1 MKEVSKKD
9 KSNSKSSAILTVLLI
24 FLSLFI
30 VILYIY
36 FEKNF
41 IHKDNFEVSIFNKYE
56 MLIDERLED
65 QSKIY
70 NQINK
75 KLLEIE
81 NNQNQLMIDYDYLK
95 NNDFRQKNRPNNSD
109 IFLVSEAK
117 YLLKMAF
124 SRNLT
129 SRKKNEVINILREV
143 NLILDGLS
151 YKEIDEIKLAIQN
164 EIQDLLSNNKDNNEE
179 LISQL
184 SQLSNKVES
193 LKTKNSYS
201 KNTKTEVTSTSKY
214 QKLWISIK
222 EALNDVI
229 SIKKY
234 DSKDID
240 RELSGKIISI
250 QLKKLLNDAIQSIE
264 LNNTDSFKA
273 SLKAASNWIRLYFDE
288 NDNEVIG
295 IQEKIKK
302 MEDEE
307 NKYLSNIKDIINL
320 IENFENTVLSTNQTP
335 MN

>member
-24 FLSLFI
+24 SLSLFI

-41 IHKDNFEVSIFNKYE
+41 IHKDNFEVSIINKYE
-56 MLIDERLED
+56 MLIDKKLED

-81 NNQNQLMIDYDYLK
+81 NNQNQLMIDYDYLE
-95 NNDFRQKNRPNNSD
+95 NNDFRQENRPNNSD

-129 SRKKNEVINILREV
+129 SREKNEVINILREA

-201 KNTKTEVTSTSKY
+201 VNTKTEVTSTSKY

-240 RELSGKIISI
+240 RELSEKIISI

-273 SLKAASNWIRLYFDE
+273 SLKASSNWIRLYFDE

-320 IENFENTVLSTNQTP
+320 IENFEKTVLLTNQPP

>member
-24 FLSLFI
+24 LLSLFI

-41 IHKDNFEVSIFNKYE
+41 IHKDNFEVSIINKYE

-81 NNQNQLMIDYDYLK
+81 NNQNQLMIDYDYME
-95 NNDFRQKNRPNNSD
+95 NNDFRQENLPNNSD

-124 SRNLT
+124 SRNLI
-129 SRKKNEVINILREV
+129 SREKNEVINILREA
-143 NLILDGLS
+143 NLILDGLK

-201 KNTKTEVTSTSKY
+201 INTKTEVTSTSKY

-240 RELSGKIISI
+240 RELSEKIISI

-273 SLKAASNWIRLYFDE
+273 SLKASSNWIKLYFDE

-320 IENFENTVLSTNQTP
+320 IENFEKTVLLTNKPQ
-335 MN
+335 

>member
-24 FLSLFI
+24 LLSLFI

-36 FEKNF
+36 FERNF
-41 IHKDNFEVSIFNKYE
+41 IHKDNFEVSIINKYE

-95 NNDFRQKNRPNNSD
+95 NNDFRQEDHPNNSD
-109 IFLVSEAK
+109 IFLVSETK
-117 YLLKMAF
+117 YLLEMAF
-124 SRNLT
+124 SRNLI
-129 SRKKNEVINILREV
+129 SREKNDIINLLREA
-143 NLILDGLS
+143 NLILDGLN

-164 EIQDLLSNNKDNNEE
+164 EIQDLLSNKDNNEE

-201 KNTKTEVTSTSKY
+201 INTKTEVTSTSKY

-240 RELSGKIISI
+240 RELSEKIISI

-273 SLKAASNWIRLYFDE
+273 SLKASSNWIKLYFDE

-307 NKYLSNIKDIINL
+307 NKYLSNIKGIINL
-320 IENFENTVLSTNQTP
+320 IENFEKTVLLTNQPP

>member
-24 FLSLFI
+24 LLSLFI

-36 FEKNF
+36 FERNF
-41 IHKDNFEVSIFNKYE
+41 IHKDNFEVSIINKYE
-56 MLIDERLED
+56 MLIDERLGD

-95 NNDFRQKNRPNNSD
+95 NNDFRQEDHPNNSD
-109 IFLVSEAK
+109 IFLVSETK
-117 YLLKMAF
+117 YLLEMAF
-124 SRNLT
+124 SRNLI
-129 SRKKNEVINILREV
+129 SREKNDIINLLREA
-143 NLILDGLS
+143 NLILDGLN

-164 EIQDLLSNNKDNNEE
+164 EIQDLLSNNKDNNAE

-201 KNTKTEVTSTSKY
+201 INTKTEVTSTSKY

-234 DSKDID
+234 DSLDID
-240 RELSGKIISI
+240 RELSEKIISI

-273 SLKAASNWIRLYFDE
+273 SLKASSNWIKLYFDE

-307 NKYLSNIKDIINL
+307 NKYLSNIKGIINL
-320 IENFENTVLSTNQTP
+320 IENFEKTVLLTNQPP

>member
-24 FLSLFI
+24 LLSLFI

-36 FEKNF
+36 FERNF
-41 IHKDNFEVSIFNKYE
+41 IHKDNFEVSIINKYE
-56 MLIDERLED
+56 RLIDERLED

-95 NNDFRQKNRPNNSD
+95 NNDFRQEDHPNNSD
-109 IFLVSEAK
+109 IFLVSETK
-117 YLLKMAF
+117 YLLEIAF
-124 SRNLT
+124 SRNLI
-129 SRKKNEVINILREV
+129 SREKNDIINLLREA
-143 NLILDGLS
+143 NLILDGLN

-164 EIQDLLSNNKDNNEE
+164 EIQDLLSNKDNNEE

-201 KNTKTEVTSTSKY
+201 INIKTEVTSTSKY

-234 DSKDID
+234 DSLDID
-240 RELSGKIISI
+240 RELSEKIISI

-273 SLKAASNWIRLYFDE
+273 SLKASSNWIKLYFDE

-307 NKYLSNIKDIINL
+307 NKYLSNIKGIINL
-320 IENFENTVLSTNQTP
+320 IENFEKTVLLTNQPP

>member
-24 FLSLFI
+24 LLSLFI

-36 FEKNF
+36 FERNF
-41 IHKDNFEVSIFNKYE
+41 IHKDNFEVSIINKYE
-56 MLIDERLED
+56 MLIDERLGD

-95 NNDFRQKNRPNNSD
+95 NNDFRQEDHPNNSD
-109 IFLVSEAK
+109 IFLVSETK
-117 YLLKMAF
+117 YLLEMAF
-124 SRNLT
+124 SRNLI
-129 SRKKNEVINILREV
+129 SREKNDIINLLREA
-143 NLILDGLS
+143 NLILDGLN

-164 EIQDLLSNNKDNNEE
+164 EIQDLLSNKDNNEE

-201 KNTKTEVTSTSKY
+201 INTKTEVTSTSKY

-222 EALNDVI
+222 EA
-229 SIKKY
+229 SF
-234 DSKDID
+234 
-240 RELSGKIISI
+240 
-250 QLKKLLNDAIQSIE
+250 IE
-264 LNNTDSFKA
+264 IHSF
-273 SLKAASNWIRLYFDE
+273 
-288 NDNEVIG
+288 
-295 IQEKIKK
+295 
-302 MEDEE
+302 
-307 NKYLSNIKDIINL
+307 
-320 IENFENTVLSTNQTP
+320 
-335 MN
+335 

>member
-1 MKEVSKKD
+1 M
-9 KSNSKSSAILTVLLI
+9 LLI
-24 FLSLFI
+24 LLSLFI

-41 IHKDNFEVSIFNKYE
+41 IHKDNFEVSIINKYE

-81 NNQNQLMIDYDYLK
+81 NNQNQLMIDYDYLE
-95 NNDFRQKNRPNNSD
+95 NNDFRQENRPNNSD

-124 SRNLT
+124 SRNLI
-129 SRKKNEVINILREV
+129 SREKNEVINILREA

-201 KNTKTEVTSTSKY
+201 INTKTEVTSTSKY

-240 RELSGKIISI
+240 RELSEKIISI

-273 SLKAASNWIRLYFDE
+273 SLKASSNWIKLYFDE

-307 NKYLSNIKDIINL
+307 NKYLSNIKGIINL
-320 IENFENTVLSTNQTP
+320 IENFEKTVLLTNQPP

>member
-1 MKEVSKKD
+1 MKEVNKKD

-24 FLSLFI
+24 LLSLFI

-41 IHKDNFEVSIFNKYE
+41 IHKDNFEVSIINKYE

-81 NNQNQLMIDYDYLK
+81 NNQNQLMIDYDYLE
-95 NNDFRQKNRPNNSD
+95 NNDFRQENRPNNSD

-124 SRNLT
+124 SRNLI
-129 SRKKNEVINILREV
+129 SREKNEVINILREA

-201 KNTKTEVTSTSKY
+201 INTKTEVTSTSKY

-234 DSKDID
+234 DSLDID
-240 RELSGKIISI
+240 RELSEKIISI

-273 SLKAASNWIRLYFDE
+273 SLKASSNWIKLYFDE

-320 IENFENTVLSTNQTP
+320 IENFEKTILLTNQPP

>member
-1 MKEVSKKD
+1 MKEVNKKD

-24 FLSLFI
+24 LLSLFI

-36 FEKNF
+36 FERNF
-41 IHKDNFEVSIFNKYE
+41 IHKDNFEVSIINKYE
-56 MLIDERLED
+56 MLIDERLGD

-95 NNDFRQKNRPNNSD
+95 NNDFRQEDHPNNSD
-109 IFLVSEAK
+109 IFLVSETK
-117 YLLKMAF
+117 YLLEMAF
-124 SRNLT
+124 SRNLI
-129 SRKKNEVINILREV
+129 SREKNDIINLLREA
-143 NLILDGLS
+143 NLILDGLN

-164 EIQDLLSNNKDNNEE
+164 EIQDLLSNKDNNEE

-201 KNTKTEVTSTSKY
+201 INTKTEVTSTSKY

-234 DSKDID
+234 DSQDID
-240 RELSGKIISI
+240 RELSEKIISI

-273 SLKAASNWIRLYFDE
+273 SLKASSNWIKLYFDE

-307 NKYLSNIKDIINL
+307 NKYLSNIKGIINL
-320 IENFENTVLSTNQTP
+320 IENFEKTVLLTNQPP

>member
-24 FLSLFI
+24 LLSLFI

-36 FEKNF
+36 FERNF
-41 IHKDNFEVSIFNKYE
+41 IHKDNFEVSIINKYE
-56 MLIDERLED
+56 MLIDERLGD

-95 NNDFRQKNRPNNSD
+95 NNDFRQEDHPNNSD

-124 SRNLT
+124 SRNLI
-129 SRKKNEVINILREV
+129 SREKNEVINILREA
-143 NLILDGLS
+143 NLILDGLN

-164 EIQDLLSNNKDNNEE
+164 EIQDLLSNKDNNEE

-201 KNTKTEVTSTSKY
+201 INTKTEVTSTSKY

-234 DSKDID
+234 DSLDID
-240 RELSGKIISI
+240 RELSEKIISI

-273 SLKAASNWIRLYFDE
+273 SLKASNNWIKLYFDE

-307 NKYLSNIKDIINL
+307 NKYLSNIKGIINL
-320 IENFENTVLSTNQTP
+320 IENFEKTVLLTNQPP

>member
-24 FLSLFI
+24 LLSLFI

-41 IHKDNFEVSIFNKYE
+41 IHKDNFEVSIINKYE

-95 NNDFRQKNRPNNSD
+95 NNDFHQENLLNNSD

-124 SRNLT
+124 SRNLI
-129 SRKKNEVINILREV
+129 SREKNEVINILREA
-143 NLILDGLS
+143 NLILDGLK
-151 YKEIDEIKLAIQN
+151 YNEIDEIKLAIQN

-184 SQLSNKVES
+184 SQLSNKVGS
-193 LKTKNSYS
+193 LKTRNSYS
-201 KNTKTEVTSTSKY
+201 INTKTEVNSTSKY

-240 RELSGKIISI
+240 RELSEKIISI

-273 SLKAASNWIRLYFDE
+273 SLKASSNWIKLYFDE
-288 NDNEVIG
+288 NDNEVVG
-295 IQEKIKK
+295 IQEKIKE
-302 MEDEE
+302 MEDGE

-320 IENFENTVLSTNQTP
+320 IENFEKTVLLTNKPQ
-335 MN
+335 

>member
-24 FLSLFI
+24 LLSLFI

-41 IHKDNFEVSIFNKYE
+41 IHKDNFEVSIINKYE

-81 NNQNQLMIDYDYLK
+81 NNQNQLMIDYDYLE
-95 NNDFRQKNRPNNSD
+95 NNDFRQENLPNNSD

-124 SRNLT
+124 SRNLI
-129 SRKKNEVINILREV
+129 SREKNEVINILREA
-143 NLILDGLS
+143 NLILDGLK

-201 KNTKTEVTSTSKY
+201 INTKTEVTSTSKY

-240 RELSGKIISI
+240 RELSEKIISI

-273 SLKAASNWIRLYFDE
+273 SLKASSNWIKLYFDE
-288 NDNEVIG
+288 NDNEVVG
-295 IQEKIKK
+295 IQEKIKE
-302 MEDEE
+302 MEDGE

-320 IENFENTVLSTNQTP
+320 IENFEKTVLLTNKSQ
-335 MN
+335 

>member
-24 FLSLFI
+24 LLSLFI

-95 NNDFRQKNRPNNSD
+95 NNDVRQENRPNNSD

-201 KNTKTEVTSTSKY
+201 INTKTEVTSTSKY

-240 RELSGKIISI
+240 RELSEKIISI
-250 QLKKLLNDAIQSIE
+250 QLKKLFNDAIQSIE

>member
-24 FLSLFI
+24 LLSLFI
-30 VILYIY
+30 VILYIS
-36 FEKNF
+36 FERNF
-41 IHKDNFEVSIFNKYE
+41 IHKDNFEVSIINKYE

-95 NNDFRQKNRPNNSD
+95 NNDFRQEDHPNNSD
-109 IFLVSEAK
+109 IFLVSETK
-117 YLLKMAF
+117 YLLEMAF
-124 SRNLT
+124 SRNLI
-129 SRKKNEVINILREV
+129 SREKNDIINLLREA
-143 NLILDGLS
+143 NLILDGLN

-164 EIQDLLSNNKDNNEE
+164 EIQDLLSNKDNNEE

-201 KNTKTEVTSTSKY
+201 INTKTEVTSTSKY

-234 DSKDID
+234 DSLDID
-240 RELSGKIISI
+240 RELSEKIISI

-273 SLKAASNWIRLYFDE
+273 SLKASSNWIKLYFDE

-307 NKYLSNIKDIINL
+307 NKYLSNIKGIINL
-320 IENFENTVLSTNQTP
+320 IENFEKTVLLTNQPP

>member
-24 FLSLFI
+24 LLSLFI

-95 NNDFRQKNRPNNSD
+95 NNDFRQEIRPNNSD

-129 SRKKNEVINILREV
+129 SREKNEVINILREV

-151 YKEIDEIKLAIQN
+151 YKEIEEIKLAIQN
-164 EIQDLLSNNKDNNEE
+164 EIQDLLSNNKVNNEE

-193 LKTKNSYS
+193 LKAKNSYS
-201 KNTKTEVTSTSKY
+201 INTKTEVNSTSKY

-240 RELSGKIISI
+240 RELSEKIISI

-320 IENFENTVLSTNQTP
+320 IENFEDTVLSTNQPP

>member
-1 MKEVSKKD
+1 
-9 KSNSKSSAILTVLLI
+9 
-24 FLSLFI
+24 
-30 VILYIY
+30 
-36 FEKNF
+36 
-41 IHKDNFEVSIFNKYE
+41 
-56 MLIDERLED
+56 
-65 QSKIY
+65 
-70 NQINK
+70 
-75 KLLEIE
+75 
-81 NNQNQLMIDYDYLK
+81 
-95 NNDFRQKNRPNNSD
+95 
-109 IFLVSEAK
+109 
-117 YLLKMAF
+117 MAF
-124 SRNLT
+124 YRNLT
-129 SRKKNEVINILREV
+129 SREKNDVINLLREA
-143 NLILDGLS
+143 NLILDGLN

-164 EIQDLLSNNKDNNEE
+164 EIQDLLSNKDNNEE

-201 KNTKTEVTSTSKY
+201 INIKTEVTSTSKY

-234 DSKDID
+234 DSLDID
-240 RELSGKIISI
+240 RELSEKIISI

-273 SLKAASNWIRLYFDE
+273 SLKASSNWIKLYFDE

-307 NKYLSNIKDIINL
+307 NKYLSNIKGIINL
-320 IENFENTVLSTNQTP
+320 IENFEKTVLLTNQPP

>member
-24 FLSLFI
+24 LLSLFI

-36 FEKNF
+36 FERNF
-41 IHKDNFEVSIFNKYE
+41 IHKDNFEVSIINKYE
-56 MLIDERLED
+56 MLIDERLGD

-95 NNDFRQKNRPNNSD
+95 NNDFRQEDHPNNSD

-124 SRNLT
+124 SRNLI
-129 SRKKNEVINILREV
+129 SREKNEVINILREA

-164 EIQDLLSNNKDNNEE
+164 EIQDLLSNKDNNEE

-201 KNTKTEVTSTSKY
+201 INTKTEVTSTSKY

-234 DSKDID
+234 DSLDID
-240 RELSGKIISI
+240 RELSEKIISI

-273 SLKAASNWIRLYFDE
+273 SLKASSNWIKLYFDE

-307 NKYLSNIKDIINL
+307 NKYLSNIKGIINL
-320 IENFENTVLSTNQTP
+320 IENFEKTVLLTNQPP

>member
-24 FLSLFI
+24 LLSLFI

-41 IHKDNFEVSIFNKYE
+41 IHKDNFEVSIINKYE

-81 NNQNQLMIDYDYLK
+81 NNQNQLIIDYDYME
-95 NNDFRQKNRPNNSD
+95 NNDFRQENLPNNSD

-124 SRNLT
+124 SRNLI
-129 SRKKNEVINILREV
+129 SREKNEVINILREA
-143 NLILDGLS
+143 NLILDGLK

-164 EIQDLLSNNKDNNEE
+164 EIQGLLSNNKDNNEE

-184 SQLSNKVES
+184 SQLSNKVGS
-193 LKTKNSYS
+193 LKTRNSYS
-201 KNTKTEVTSTSKY
+201 INTKTEVNSTSKY

-240 RELSGKIISI
+240 RELSEKIISI

-273 SLKAASNWIRLYFDE
+273 SLKASSNWIKLYFDE
-288 NDNEVIG
+288 NDNEVVG
-295 IQEKIKK
+295 IQEKIKE
-302 MEDEE
+302 MEDGE

-320 IENFENTVLSTNQTP
+320 IENFEKTVLLTNQPP

>member
-1 MKEVSKKD
+1 MKEVNKKD

-24 FLSLFI
+24 LLSLFI

-36 FEKNF
+36 FERNF
-41 IHKDNFEVSIFNKYE
+41 IHKDNFEVSIINKYE
-56 MLIDERLED
+56 MLIDERLGD

-95 NNDFRQKNRPNNSD
+95 NNDFRQEDHPNNSD
-109 IFLVSEAK
+109 IFLVSETK
-117 YLLKMAF
+117 YLLEMAF
-124 SRNLT
+124 SRNLI
-129 SRKKNEVINILREV
+129 SREKNDIINLLREA
-143 NLILDGLS
+143 NLILDGLN

-164 EIQDLLSNNKDNNEE
+164 EIQDLLSNKDNNEE

-201 KNTKTEVTSTSKY
+201 INIKTEVTSTSKY

-234 DSKDID
+234 DSLDID
-240 RELSGKIISI
+240 RELSEKIISI

-273 SLKAASNWIRLYFDE
+273 SLKASSNWIKLYFDE

-307 NKYLSNIKDIINL
+307 NKYLSNIKGIINL
-320 IENFENTVLSTNQTP
+320 IENFEKTVLLTNQPP

>member
-24 FLSLFI
+24 LLSLFI
-30 VILYIY
+30 VILYIS
-36 FEKNF
+36 FERNF
-41 IHKDNFEVSIFNKYE
+41 IHKDNFEVSIINKYE
-56 MLIDERLED
+56 MLIDERLGD

-95 NNDFRQKNRPNNSD
+95 NNDFRQEDHPNNSD
-109 IFLVSEAK
+109 IFLVSETK
-117 YLLKMAF
+117 YLLEMAF
-124 SRNLT
+124 SRNLI
-129 SRKKNEVINILREV
+129 SREKNDIINLLREA
-143 NLILDGLS
+143 NLILDGLN

-164 EIQDLLSNNKDNNEE
+164 EIQDLLSNKDNNEE

-201 KNTKTEVTSTSKY
+201 INTKTEVTSTSKY

-234 DSKDID
+234 DSLDID
-240 RELSGKIISI
+240 RELSEKIISI

-273 SLKAASNWIRLYFDE
+273 SLKASSNWIKLYFDE

-307 NKYLSNIKDIINL
+307 NKYLSNIKGIINL
-320 IENFENTVLSTNQTP
+320 IENFEKTVLLTNQPP

>member
-24 FLSLFI
+24 LLSLFI

-41 IHKDNFEVSIFNKYE
+41 IHKDNFEVSIINKYE

-95 NNDFRQKNRPNNSD
+95 NNDFRQENLLNNSD

-124 SRNLT
+124 SRNLI
-129 SRKKNEVINILREV
+129 SREKNEVINILREA
-143 NLILDGLS
+143 NLILDGLK

-184 SQLSNKVES
+184 SQLSNKVGS
-193 LKTKNSYS
+193 LKTRNSYS
-201 KNTKTEVTSTSKY
+201 INTKTEVTSTSKY

-240 RELSGKIISI
+240 RELSEKIISI

-264 LNNTDSFKA
+264 LNNTDSFRA
-273 SLKAASNWIRLYFDE
+273 SLKASSNWIKLYFDE
-288 NDNEVIG
+288 NDNEVVG
-295 IQEKIKK
+295 IQEKIKE
-302 MEDEE
+302 MENGE

-320 IENFENTVLSTNQTP
+320 IENFEKTVLLTNKPQ
-335 MN
+335 

>member
-1 MKEVSKKD
+1 MKEVNKKD

-24 FLSLFI
+24 LLSLFI

-41 IHKDNFEVSIFNKYE
+41 IHKDNFEVSIINKYE

-81 NNQNQLMIDYDYLK
+81 NNQNQLMIDYDYLE
-95 NNDFRQKNRPNNSD
+95 NNDFRQENRPNNSD

-124 SRNLT
+124 SRNLI
-129 SRKKNEVINILREV
+129 SREKNEVINILREA

-201 KNTKTEVTSTSKY
+201 ITTKTEVTSTSKY
-214 QKLWISIK
+214 QKLLISIK

-240 RELSGKIISI
+240 RELSEKIISI

-273 SLKAASNWIRLYFDE
+273 SLKASSNWIKLYFDE

-320 IENFENTVLSTNQTP
+320 IENFEKTILLTNQPP

>member
-1 MKEVSKKD
+1 MKEVNKKD

-24 FLSLFI
+24 LLSLFI

-36 FEKNF
+36 FERNF
-41 IHKDNFEVSIFNKYE
+41 IHKDNFEVSIINKYE
-56 MLIDERLED
+56 MLIDERLGD

-95 NNDFRQKNRPNNSD
+95 NNDFRQEDHPNNSD
-109 IFLVSEAK
+109 TFLVSETK

-124 SRNLT
+124 YRNLT
-129 SRKKNEVINILREV
+129 SREKNDVINLLREA
-143 NLILDGLS
+143 NLILDGLN

-164 EIQDLLSNNKDNNEE
+164 EIQDLLSNKDNNEE

-201 KNTKTEVTSTSKY
+201 INTKTEVTSTSKY

-234 DSKDID
+234 DSLDID
-240 RELSGKIISI
+240 RELSEKIISI

-273 SLKAASNWIRLYFDE
+273 SLKASSNWIKLYFDE

-307 NKYLSNIKDIINL
+307 NKYLSNIKGIINL
-320 IENFENTVLSTNQTP
+320 IENFEKTVLLTNQPP

>member
-24 FLSLFI
+24 LLSLFI

-95 NNDFRQKNRPNNSD
+95 NNDVRQENRPNNSD

-117 YLLKMAF
+117 YLLKIAF

-129 SRKKNEVINILREV
+129 SREKNEVINILRQV

-201 KNTKTEVTSTSKY
+201 INTKTEVNSTSKY

-240 RELSGKIISI
+240 RELSEKIISI

-320 IENFENTVLSTNQTP
+320 IENFENTVLSTNQPP

>member
-24 FLSLFI
+24 LLSLFI

-41 IHKDNFEVSIFNKYE
+41 IHKDNYEVSIINKYE

-81 NNQNQLMIDYDYLK
+81 NNQNQLMIDYDYLE
-95 NNDFRQKNRPNNSD
+95 NNDFRQENLPNNSD

-124 SRNLT
+124 SRNLI
-129 SRKKNEVINILREV
+129 SREKNEVINILREA
-143 NLILDGLS
+143 NLILDGLK

-184 SQLSNKVES
+184 SQLSNKVGS
-193 LKTKNSYS
+193 LKTRNSYS
-201 KNTKTEVTSTSKY
+201 INTKTEVTSTSKY

-240 RELSGKIISI
+240 RELSEKIISI

-273 SLKAASNWIRLYFDE
+273 SLKASSNWIKLYFDE
-288 NDNEVIG
+288 NDNEVVG
-295 IQEKIKK
+295 IQEKIKE
-302 MEDEE
+302 MEDGE

-320 IENFENTVLSTNQTP
+320 IENFEKTVLLTNKSQ
-335 MN
+335 

>member
-24 FLSLFI
+24 LLSLFI

-36 FEKNF
+36 FERNF
-41 IHKDNFEVSIFNKYE
+41 IHKDNFEVSIINKYE
-56 MLIDERLED
+56 MLIDERLGD

-81 NNQNQLMIDYDYLK
+81 NNQNQLMIDYDYLE
-95 NNDFRQKNRPNNSD
+95 NNDFRQENRPNNSD

-124 SRNLT
+124 SRNLI
-129 SRKKNEVINILREV
+129 SREKNEVINILREA

-201 KNTKTEVTSTSKY
+201 INTKTEVTSTSKY

-240 RELSGKIISI
+240 RELSEKIISI

-273 SLKAASNWIRLYFDE
+273 SLKASSNWIKLYFDE

-320 IENFENTVLSTNQTP
+320 IENFEKTILLTNQPP

>member
-24 FLSLFI
+24 LLSLFI

-41 IHKDNFEVSIFNKYE
+41 IHKDNFEVSIINKYE

-81 NNQNQLMIDYDYLK
+81 NNQNQLIIDYDYME
-95 NNDFRQKNRPNNSD
+95 NNDFRQENLPNNSD

-124 SRNLT
+124 SRNLI
-129 SRKKNEVINILREV
+129 SREKNEVINILREA
-143 NLILDGLS
+143 NLILDGLK

-164 EIQDLLSNNKDNNEE
+164 EIQGLLSNNKDNNEE

-184 SQLSNKVES
+184 SQLSNKVGS
-193 LKTKNSYS
+193 LKTRNSYS
-201 KNTKTEVTSTSKY
+201 INTKTEVTSTSKY

-240 RELSGKIISI
+240 RELSEKIISI

-273 SLKAASNWIRLYFDE
+273 SLKASSNWIKLYFDE
-288 NDNEVIG
+288 NDNEVVG
-295 IQEKIKK
+295 IQEKIKE
-302 MEDEE
+302 MEDGE

-320 IENFENTVLSTNQTP
+320 IENFEKTVLLTNQPP

>member
-1 MKEVSKKD
+1 MKEVGKKD
-9 KSNSKSSAILTVLLI
+9 TSNSKSWAILTVLLI
-24 FLSLFI
+24 LLSLFI

-41 IHKDNFEVSIFNKYE
+41 THKNKFEASIISQYE
-56 MLIDERLED
+56 MLIDERLKD

-75 KLLEIE
+75 KLNEIE
-81 NNQNQLMIDYDYLK
+81 NNQNQLIIDYDDLK
-95 NNDFRQKNRPNNSD
+95 NNDFRQESRPHNSD
-109 IFLVSEAK
+109 IFLLSEAK
-117 YLLKMAF
+117 YLVKMAF
-124 SRNLT
+124 SRNLI
-129 SRKKNEVINILREV
+129 SREKNDVINILREA
-143 NLILDGLS
+143 NLILDGLN

-164 EIQDLLSNNKDNNEE
+164 EIQGLLSNNKYNNEE

-184 SQLSNKVES
+184 SQLSDEVET

-201 KNTKTEVTSTSKY
+201 INTKTEDTSTPKY

-234 DSKDID
+234 DSQDID
-240 RELSGKIISI
+240 RELSEKIISI

-264 LNNTDSFKA
+264 INNTDSFKA
-273 SLKAASNWIRLYFDE
+273 SLVASSNWIKLYFDK
-288 NDNEVIG
+288 NDSEVIG

-307 NKYLSNIKDIINL
+307 NKYLGNIKEIINL
-320 IENFENTVLSTNQTP
+320 IENFENTVLLTNQP
-335 MN
+335 SMN

>member
-24 FLSLFI
+24 LLSLFI

-36 FEKNF
+36 FERNF
-41 IHKDNFEVSIFNKYE
+41 IHKDNFEVSIINKYE
-56 MLIDERLED
+56 MLIDERLGD

-81 NNQNQLMIDYDYLK
+81 NNQNQLMIDYDYLE
-95 NNDFRQKNRPNNSD
+95 NNDFRQENLPNNSD

-124 SRNLT
+124 SRNLI
-129 SRKKNEVINILREV
+129 SREKNEVINILREA
-143 NLILDGLS
+143 NLILDGLK

-184 SQLSNKVES
+184 SQLSNKVGS
-193 LKTKNSYS
+193 LKTRNSYS
-201 KNTKTEVTSTSKY
+201 INTKTEVTSTSKY

-240 RELSGKIISI
+240 RELSEKIISI

-273 SLKAASNWIRLYFDE
+273 SLKASSNWIKLYFDE
-288 NDNEVIG
+288 NDNEVVG
-295 IQEKIKK
+295 IQEKIKE
-302 MEDEE
+302 MEDGE

-320 IENFENTVLSTNQTP
+320 IENFEKTVLLTNKSQ
-335 MN
+335 

>member
-24 FLSLFI
+24 LLSLFI

-36 FEKNF
+36 FERNF
-41 IHKDNFEVSIFNKYE
+41 IHKDNFEVSIINKYE

-95 NNDFRQKNRPNNSD
+95 NNDFRQEDHPNNSD
-109 IFLVSEAK
+109 IFLVSETK
-117 YLLKMAF
+117 YLLEIAF
-124 SRNLT
+124 SRNLI
-129 SRKKNEVINILREV
+129 SREKNDIINLLREA
-143 NLILDGLS
+143 NLILDGLN

-164 EIQDLLSNNKDNNEE
+164 EIQDLLSNKDNNEE

-201 KNTKTEVTSTSKY
+201 INTKTEVTSTSKY

-234 DSKDID
+234 DSLDID
-240 RELSGKIISI
+240 RELSEKIISI

-273 SLKAASNWIRLYFDE
+273 SLKASSNWIKLYFDE

-307 NKYLSNIKDIINL
+307 NKYLSNIKGIINL
-320 IENFENTVLSTNQTP
+320 IENFEKTVLLTNQPP

>member
-24 FLSLFI
+24 LLSLFI

-36 FEKNF
+36 FERNF
-41 IHKDNFEVSIFNKYE
+41 IHKDNFEVSIINKYE
-56 MLIDERLED
+56 MLIDERLGD

-95 NNDFRQKNRPNNSD
+95 NNDFRQEDHPNNSD
-109 IFLVSEAK
+109 IFLVSETK
-117 YLLKMAF
+117 YLLEMAF
-124 SRNLT
+124 SRNLI
-129 SRKKNEVINILREV
+129 SREKNDIINLLREA
-143 NLILDGLS
+143 NLILDGLN

-164 EIQDLLSNNKDNNEE
+164 EIQDLLSNKDNNEE

-201 KNTKTEVTSTSKY
+201 INTKTEDTSTSKY

-222 EALNDVI
+222 DALNDVI

-240 RELSGKIISI
+240 RELSEKIISI

-273 SLKAASNWIRLYFDE
+273 SLKASSNWIKLYFDE

-307 NKYLSNIKDIINL
+307 NKYLSNIKGIINL
-320 IENFENTVLSTNQTP
+320 IENFEKTVLLTNQPP

>member
-24 FLSLFI
+24 LLSLFI

-41 IHKDNFEVSIFNKYE
+41 IHKDNFEVSIINKYE

-75 KLLEIE
+75 KLFEIE
-81 NNQNQLMIDYDYLK
+81 NNQNQLMIDYDYME
-95 NNDFRQKNRPNNSD
+95 NNDFRKENLLNNSD

-124 SRNLT
+124 SRNLI
-129 SRKKNEVINILREV
+129 SREKNDIINLLREA
-143 NLILDGLS
+143 NLILDGLN

-164 EIQDLLSNNKDNNEE
+164 EIQDLLSNKDNNEE

-193 LKTKNSYS
+193 LKTRNSYS
-201 KNTKTEVTSTSKY
+201 INTKTEVTSTSKY

-234 DSKDID
+234 DSLDID
-240 RELSGKIISI
+240 RELSEKIISI

-273 SLKAASNWIRLYFDE
+273 SLKASSNWIKLYFDE

-307 NKYLSNIKDIINL
+307 NKYQSNIKGIINL
-320 IENFENTVLSTNQTP
+320 IENFEKTVLLTNQPP

>member
-24 FLSLFI
+24 LLSLFI

-41 IHKDNFEVSIFNKYE
+41 IHKDNFEVSIINKYE

-81 NNQNQLMIDYDYLK
+81 NNQNQLMIDYDYLE
-95 NNDFRQKNRPNNSD
+95 NNDFRQENLPNNSD

-124 SRNLT
+124 SRNLI
-129 SRKKNEVINILREV
+129 SREKNEVINILREA
-143 NLILDGLS
+143 NLILDGLK

-201 KNTKTEVTSTSKY
+201 INTKTEVTSTSKY

-240 RELSGKIISI
+240 RELSEKIISI

-273 SLKAASNWIRLYFDE
+273 SLKASSNWIKLYFDE

-307 NKYLSNIKDIINL
+307 NKYLSNIKGIINL
-320 IENFENTVLSTNQTP
+320 IENFEKTVLLTNQPP

>member
-24 FLSLFI
+24 LLSLFI

-41 IHKDNFEVSIFNKYE
+41 IHKDNFEVSIINKYE

-81 NNQNQLMIDYDYLK
+81 NNQNQLMIDYDYLE
-95 NNDFRQKNRPNNSD
+95 NNDFRQENLPNNSD

-124 SRNLT
+124 SRNLI
-129 SRKKNEVINILREV
+129 SREKNEVINILREA

-184 SQLSNKVES
+184 SQLSNKVGS
-193 LKTKNSYS
+193 LKTRNSYS
-201 KNTKTEVTSTSKY
+201 INTKTEVTSTSKY

-240 RELSGKIISI
+240 RELSEKIISI

-273 SLKAASNWIRLYFDE
+273 SLKASSNWIKLYFDE
-288 NDNEVIG
+288 NDNEVVG
-295 IQEKIKK
+295 IQEKIKE
-302 MEDEE
+302 MEDGE

-320 IENFENTVLSTNQTP
+320 IENFEKTVLLTNKPQ
-335 MN
+335 

>member
-24 FLSLFI
+24 LLSLFI

-36 FEKNF
+36 FERNF
-41 IHKDNFEVSIFNKYE
+41 IHKDNFEVSIINKYE

-95 NNDFRQKNRPNNSD
+95 NNDFRQEDHPNNSD
-109 IFLVSEAK
+109 IFLVSETK
-117 YLLKMAF
+117 YLLEMAF
-124 SRNLT
+124 SRNLI
-129 SRKKNEVINILREV
+129 SREKNDIINLLREA
-143 NLILDGLS
+143 NLILDGLN

-164 EIQDLLSNNKDNNEE
+164 EIQDLLSNKDNNEE

-201 KNTKTEVTSTSKY
+201 INTKTEVTSTSKY

-234 DSKDID
+234 DSLDID
-240 RELSGKIISI
+240 RELSEKIISI

-273 SLKAASNWIRLYFDE
+273 SLKASSNWIKLYFDE

-320 IENFENTVLSTNQTP
+320 IENFEKTILLTNQPP

>member
-24 FLSLFI
+24 LLSLFI

-36 FEKNF
+36 FERNF
-41 IHKDNFEVSIFNKYE
+41 IHKDNFEVSIINKYE
-56 MLIDERLED
+56 MLIDERLGD

-95 NNDFRQKNRPNNSD
+95 NNDFRQEDHPNNSD
-109 IFLVSEAK
+109 IFLVSETK
-117 YLLKMAF
+117 YLLEMAF
-124 SRNLT
+124 SRNLI
-129 SRKKNEVINILREV
+129 SREKNDIINLLREA
-143 NLILDGLS
+143 NLILDGLN

-201 KNTKTEVTSTSKY
+201 INTKTEVTSTSKY

-234 DSKDID
+234 DSLDID
-240 RELSGKIISI
+240 RELSEKIISI

-273 SLKAASNWIRLYFDE
+273 SLKASSNWIKLYFDE

-320 IENFENTVLSTNQTP
+320 IENFEKTILLTNQPP

>member
-24 FLSLFI
+24 LLSLFI

-41 IHKDNFEVSIFNKYE
+41 IHKDNFEVSIINKYE

-81 NNQNQLMIDYDYLK
+81 NNQNQLMIDYDYLE
-95 NNDFRQKNRPNNSD
+95 NNDFRQENLPNNSD

-124 SRNLT
+124 SRNLI
-129 SRKKNEVINILREV
+129 SREKNEVINILREA
-143 NLILDGLS
+143 NLILDGLN

-184 SQLSNKVES
+184 SQLSNKVGS
-193 LKTKNSYS
+193 LKTRNSYS
-201 KNTKTEVTSTSKY
+201 INTKTEVTSTSKY

-240 RELSGKIISI
+240 RELSEKIISI

-273 SLKAASNWIRLYFDE
+273 SLKASSNWIKLYFDE

-320 IENFENTVLSTNQTP
+320 IENFEKTVLLTNKPQ
-335 MN
+335 

>member
-24 FLSLFI
+24 SLSLFI

-41 IHKDNFEVSIFNKYE
+41 IHKDNFEVSIINKYE
-56 MLIDERLED
+56 MLIDKKLED

-81 NNQNQLMIDYDYLK
+81 NNQNQLMIDYDYLE
-95 NNDFRQKNRPNNSD
+95 NNDFRQENRPNNSD

-124 SRNLT
+124 SRNLI
-129 SRKKNEVINILREV
+129 SREKNEVINILREA

-201 KNTKTEVTSTSKY
+201 VNTKTEVTSTSKY

-240 RELSGKIISI
+240 RELSEKIISI

-273 SLKAASNWIRLYFDE
+273 SLKASSNWIRLYFDE

-320 IENFENTVLSTNQTP
+320 IENFEKTVLLTNQPP

>member
-24 FLSLFI
+24 LLSLFI

-36 FEKNF
+36 FERNF
-41 IHKDNFEVSIFNKYE
+41 IHKDNFEVSIINKYE
-56 MLIDERLED
+56 MLIDERLGD

-95 NNDFRQKNRPNNSD
+95 NNDFRQEDHPNNSD
-109 IFLVSEAK
+109 IFLVSETK
-117 YLLKMAF
+117 YLLEMAF
-124 SRNLT
+124 SRNLI
-129 SRKKNEVINILREV
+129 SREKNDIINLLREA
-143 NLILDGLS
+143 NLILDGLN

-201 KNTKTEVTSTSKY
+201 INTKTEVTSTSKY

-234 DSKDID
+234 DSLDID
-240 RELSGKIISI
+240 RELSEKIISI

-273 SLKAASNWIRLYFDE
+273 SLKASSNWIKLYFDE

-307 NKYLSNIKDIINL
+307 NKYLSNIKGIINL
-320 IENFENTVLSTNQTP
+320 IENFEKTVLLTNQPP

>member
-24 FLSLFI
+24 LLSLFI

-95 NNDFRQKNRPNNSD
+95 NNDFRQENRPNNSD

-117 YLLKMAF
+117 YLLKIAF

-129 SRKKNEVINILREV
+129 SREKNEVINILREV

-193 LKTKNSYS
+193 LKIKNSYS
-201 KNTKTEVTSTSKY
+201 INTKTEVTSTSKY

-240 RELSGKIISI
+240 RELSEKIISI

-320 IENFENTVLSTNQTP
+320 IENFENTVLSTNQPP